1 MNYLSVVSRHF
12 VDSQGGA
19 PRVAWD
25 MCKIMRDRGHNV
37 TMFCQKTNVTD
48 SETIEIEG
56 IKAVRFE
63 FPKTA
68 SLDPFKVKK
77 QTDAGLKV
85 ARKHLMNIKWDV
97 VHIHLPIEGRI
108 IFKLLGAGPKY
119 IYTAHS
125 PCILEQRFN
134 WSQEGIQGKI
144 KTLLGTE
151 LLKKMEGNL
160 LRNMHC
166 IQTLSEFTRTAIDEI
181 YGIGSN
187 IRVIPHW
194 CRKGFLRQCS
204 KEQARTLLGWPQ
216 DAKILFSLRHFGPR
230 YGLDIAIKA
239 VAPLLKEYPDLRFAL
254 GGYGPLMRSLKHLAR
269 DLVVDE
275 KIWFMGKVSDEVLCQ
290 CYEAAD
296 VFILPTRALECFG
309 LIVLEAYAYGL
320 PIISSDAGALPELI
334 RPIAPDMIVP
344 AGQIE
349 ALQQKIEAFVNGS
362 LNVPAPEAIINYVQ
376 KNYSYE
382 VIIPQIVAMLEGT

>member
-1 MNYLSVVSRHF
+1 
-12 VDSQGGA
+12 
-19 PRVAWD
+19 
-25 MCKIMRDRGHNV
+25 
-37 TMFCQKTNVTD
+37 
-48 SETIEIEG
+48 
-56 IKAVRFE
+56 
-63 FPKTA
+63 
-68 SLDPFKVKK
+68 
-77 QTDAGLKV
+77 
-85 ARKHLMNIKWDV
+85 
-97 VHIHLPIEGRI
+97 
-108 IFKLLGAGPKY
+108 
-119 IYTAHS
+119 
-125 PCILEQRFN
+125 
-134 WSQEGIQGKI
+134 
-144 KTLLGTE
+144 
-151 LLKKMEGNL
+151 
-160 LRNMHC
+160 
-166 IQTLSEFTRTAIDEI
+166 
-181 YGIGSN
+181 
-187 IRVIPHW
+187 
-194 CRKGFLRQCS
+194 
-204 KEQARTLLGWPQ
+204 
-216 DAKILFSLRHFGPR
+216 
-230 YGLDIAIKA
+230 
-239 VAPLLKEYPDLRFAL
+239 
-254 GGYGPLMRSLKHLAR
+254 MRSLKHLAR